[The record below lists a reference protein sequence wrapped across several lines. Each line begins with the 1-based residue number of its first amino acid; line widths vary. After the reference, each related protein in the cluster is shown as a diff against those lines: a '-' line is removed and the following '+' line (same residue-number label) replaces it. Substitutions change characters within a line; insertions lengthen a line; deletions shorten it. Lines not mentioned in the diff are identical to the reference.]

1 MEPDDL
7 PDLLR
12 LWSPAEAGISLGAHE
27 SVSHVAT

>member
-12 LWSPAEAGISLGAHE
+12 LCSPAEAGISLGANE
-27 SVSHVAT
+27 PVSHVAT